1 MQPGAGRVP
10 CVPHGRHPQPFANKA
25 RVTSALRLPD
35 DRKTKTLLGR
45 YIEATGDGRTPSAWQ
60 KRRLH
65 GNGGG
70 SEGNMPCTDTEC
82 PVNDGDCRV
91 TDRSF
96 RVTDGGSPCGP
107 L

>member
-1 MQPGAGRVP
+1 MKGACFCGTLNP
-10 CVPHGRHPQPFANKA
+10 LPTKA

-45 YIEATGDGRTPSAWQ
+45 YTEATGDGRTPSAWQ

-82 PVNDGDCRV
+82 PVKDAYCRV